1 MDKNVELK
9 RRISQKVDDRSQDI
23 IKFLQGLISI
33 PSVTGQEKEYQLHM
47 AKTLGDMGFK
57 VDMWEID
64 EEELKAKYQDY
75 FVRVMAPPLKDRPN
89 VVGTLKGTGGGR
101 SLLFNGHADVV
112 SPEPISN
119 WKHNPWEAVIEDG
132 KIYGRG
138 ACDMKGGIA
147 AYMMALKIIQDE
159 GIKLKGDIIIESPIE
174 EEGPGTGTLACQAR
188 GYKADAGILTEPTN
202 NELMPAIT
210 GGVYA
215 LIQVAG
221 KAAHTT
227 MAWEGVNA
235 VEKGMTIA
243 AAIKSYGEWR
253 TLTCKHPL
261 YARYPETAGSSPIT
275 MFERADSKHVGTVPN
290 LILMSTRGTV
300 MPGEDPDAIIEQMG
314 AWIMRAADNDA
325 WLRDH
330 HPIISWIKMGPRSVP
345 AEIPIEH
352 PIVRTISACYQE
364 IVGRQPV
371 IAGFISPADWQSLNT
386 VNPVTTSLG
395 FGPGDIRQA
404 HTTDEFVPIDEVI
417 ECTKVLA
424 STIIDWCGIE

>member
-1 MDKNVELK
+1 
-9 RRISQKVDDRSQDI
+9 
-23 IKFLQGLISI
+23 
-33 PSVTGQEKEYQLHM
+33 
-47 AKTLGDMGFK
+47 
-57 VDMWEID
+57 
-64 EEELKAKYQDY
+64 
-75 FVRVMAPPLKDRPN
+75 
-89 VVGTLKGTGGGR
+89 
-101 SLLFNGHADVV
+101 
-112 SPEPISN
+112 
-119 WKHNPWEAVIEDG
+119 
-132 KIYGRG
+132 
-138 ACDMKGGIA
+138 
-147 AYMMALKIIQDE
+147 
-159 GIKLKGDIIIESPIE
+159 
-174 EEGPGTGTLACQAR
+174 
-188 GYKADAGILTEPTN
+188 
-202 NELMPAIT
+202 
-210 GGVYA
+210 
-215 LIQVAG
+215 
-221 KAAHTT
+221 

-235 VEKGMTIA
+235 VDKAMIIT

-261 YARYPETAGSSPIT
+261 YARYPQTAGSSPIT

-290 LILMSTRGTV
+290 LIMMSTRGTV

-314 AWIMRAADNDA
+314 AWIKRAADNDA

-330 HPIISWIKMGPRSVP
+330 PPIISWIKMGTRSVP
-345 AEIPIEH
+345 AEIPGGH

-404 HTTDEFVPIDEVI
+404 HTTDEFVPIDEII